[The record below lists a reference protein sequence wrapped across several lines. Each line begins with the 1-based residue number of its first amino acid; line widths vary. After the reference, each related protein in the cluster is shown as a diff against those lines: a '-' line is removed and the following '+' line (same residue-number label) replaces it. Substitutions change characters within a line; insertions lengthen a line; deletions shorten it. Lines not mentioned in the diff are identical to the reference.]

1 MLSFLRLECN
11 KEISYN
17 PCRIRMISFFLI
29 NNNRYVHALMYS
41 LEYLTRIQ
49 TSKGKD
55 YTRLQ
60 TKPAQKAY
68 PLGRQLPIKQL

>member
-17 PCRIRMISFFLI
+17 PFRIRKISFFLI
-29 NNNRYVHALMYS
+29 NNNKYVHALMYS

-49 TSKGKD
+49 T
-55 YTRLQ
+55 
-60 TKPAQKAY
+60 
-68 PLGRQLPIKQL
+68 

>member
-17 PCRIRMISFFLI
+17 PFRIRMISFFLI
-29 NNNRYVHALMYS
+29 NNNKYVHALMYS

-49 TSKGKD
+49 S
-55 YTRLQ
+55 
-60 TKPAQKAY
+60 
-68 PLGRQLPIKQL
+68 

>member
-17 PCRIRMISFFLI
+17 PFRIRMISFFLI
-29 NNNRYVHALMYS
+29 NNNKFMYS

-49 TSKGKD
+49 T
-55 YTRLQ
+55 
-60 TKPAQKAY
+60 
-68 PLGRQLPIKQL
+68 